1 MNTIIYIQI
10 PKTGFRRLNNTARKS
25 ESIGIY
31 TIIFILATY
40 IWILTLILYKYLY
53 YLRISGGHMKERI
66 KHLLLF
72 IILIGIDQGSKI
84 WVRTVLAKR
93 EPIIIIPKVLN
104 LQYQSNSG
112 AAWGIFSGKVD
123 FLKILTI
130 IALLI
135 ILYLYF
141 KIPEGK
147 RFNALK
153 LLTVFIV
160 AGAAGNLIDRFY
172 LGYVVDFV
180 YFEIIDFPLFNFADT
195 CLTVASFVMFFLALF
210 YFKDD
215 DFAFLEKAFRGKK
228 GNAKIGTVKKIE
240 AGTSDTEEE
249 DFDDEDFGE
258 EDFDEEEFDEEDEET
273 DKNK

>member
-1 MNTIIYIQI
+1 
-10 PKTGFRRLNNTARKS
+10 
-25 ESIGIY
+25 
-31 TIIFILATY
+31 
-40 IWILTLILYKYLY
+40 
-53 YLRISGGHMKERI
+53 MKERI
-66 KHLLLF
+66 KHLILL
-72 IILIGIDQGSKI
+72 IILIGIDQVTKYL
-84 WVRTVLAKR
+84 VRTKLKDPFV
-93 EPIIIIPKVLN
+93 IIPKVFN
-104 LQYQSNSG
+104 LQYHENTG
-112 AAWGIFSGKVD
+112 AVWGIMSGKID
-123 FLKILTI
+123 FLRIFT
-130 IALLI
+130 LI
-135 ILYLYF
+135 ILVVIVFVYF

-147 RFNALK
+147 KYKILK
-153 LLTVFIV
+153 LLAIFMI
-160 AGAAGNLIDRFY
+160 AGAIGNMIDRFF
-172 LGYVVDFV
+172 LGHVVDFI